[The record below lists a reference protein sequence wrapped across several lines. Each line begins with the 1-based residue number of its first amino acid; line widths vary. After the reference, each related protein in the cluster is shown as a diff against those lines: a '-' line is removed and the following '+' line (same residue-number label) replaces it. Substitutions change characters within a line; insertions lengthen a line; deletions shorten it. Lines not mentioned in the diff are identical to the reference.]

1 MLFFFFLSL
10 KFLRTLGI
18 SFSVGRHSTLE
29 AKKKKKEETRM
40 KEEKKKKLMFRN
52 AVPRKEDQTCPESPF
67 EASKKKNGA
76 QISDYGA

>member
-1 MLFFFFLSL
+1 
-10 KFLRTLGI
+10 
-18 SFSVGRHSTLE
+18 
-29 AKKKKKEETRM
+29 M